1 MRHAKLS
8 HLKEIYGHFQS
19 HREVFS
25 HVRQDTLRC
34 RIEAHQ
40 CIWQDGV
47 IVVHQQYKKRT
58 RIGYDQRSL
67 GDCEHEARVP
77 RSVEI
82 STLLD
87 SG

>member
-40 CIWQDGV
+40 SIWQDGV
-47 IVVHQQYKKRT
+47 VNYIFF
-58 RIGYDQRSL
+58 SF
-67 GDCEHEARVP
+67 E
-77 RSVEI
+77 
-82 STLLD
+82 
-87 SG
+87 